1 MSERTGAERYLA
13 ERMKDA
19 EYRVEYWKAVLEEMP
34 TEALLKEAARRVEPE
49 LPRLAK
55 DLRIAAGVV
64 LEPPQ

>member
-1 MSERTGAERYLA
+1 MGEQRLVWLEVLSPTAARWTKADPAEVLA
-13 ERMKDA
+13 
-19 EYRVEYWKAVLEEMP
+19 EMP